1 MPNLAVDA
9 VTQGPGFAAFAD
21 PMMWLRYGLI
31 LVEATLSA
39 ILLAYHPIYRG
50 RPKTMEDLELTK
62 TLIIYS
68 VAGALIAIICTAAP
82 SMAFVIFGIGGLMRF
97 RTNLD
102 SSKSTGHAIIGT
114 LIGICW
120 GLGLELVA
128 VFATVFFWAM
138 IFVLERVVVVELIVG
153 GVKVAN
159 MSPSADAY
167 REAISK
173 AGCKLSSHHKNF
185 KKGEMAFV
193 FKLPGSIPIEKV
205 IGEVDKLPED
215 LRGTPDW
222 PS

>member
-1 MPNLAVDA
+1 MHGLAAEA
-9 VTQGPGFAAFAD
+9 VTQGPGFAAFRD
-21 PMMWLRYGLI
+21 PMLWLQYGLI

-39 ILLAYHPIYRG
+39 MALAYHPIYRG
-50 RPKTMEDLELTK
+50 RPKTMEDLELNK

-68 VAGALIAIICTAAP
+68 VAGAVIAIICNAAP

-128 VFATVFFWAM
+128 VLATVFFWAM
-138 IFVLERVVVVELIVG
+138 IFFLEHAVVVELIVG
-153 GVKVAN
+153 GVKVSA

-167 REAISK
+167 REAIGR
-173 AGCKLSSHHKNF
+173 AGCRLSAHHKNF

-193 FKLPGSIPIEKV
+193 FKLPRAIPIEKV
-205 IGEVDKLPED
+205 IGEVDKISED

>member
-1 MPNLAVDA
+1 MPDIIDTLTA
-9 VTQGPGFAAFAD
+9 GPGLAAFAD
-21 PMMWLRYGLI
+21 PLKWLQYALI
-31 LVEATLSA
+31 LVEATLSGVV
-39 ILLAYHPIYRG
+39 LAYHPIYLG
-50 RPKTMEDLELTK
+50 RPKSIEDLELAK

-68 VAGALIAIICTAAP
+68 VAGALISIICTASP

-114 LIGICW
+114 LVGLCW

-128 VFATVFFWAM
+128 VLATAFFWLM
-138 IFVLERVVVVELIVG
+138 IFFLERATVVELVVG
-153 GVKVAN
+153 GVKVAQ
-159 MSPSADAY
+159 MAPAAEAY
-167 REAISK
+167 REAIGR
-173 AGCKLSSHHKNF
+173 AGCRVGAHHKNF

-193 FKLPGSIPIEKV
+193 FKLPRKIAIEKV
-205 IGEVDKLPED
+205 IAEVDKIPEE